1 MLFKVH
7 RSIVLAKST
16 ISIRTR
22 GEICP
27 KVERAIMNID
37 ILPINA
43 RFLMLDDV
51 WTELPSFYPSR
62 LALLSAI
69 HIVTREFSTANVAN
83 EQAELVKLMFE
94 LNSLARVFLAQDE
107 KDKIVQGILTEHAL
121 SEAEKK
127 RVSESCTLETA
138 ETLVFIRALSEL
150 FAAYRLF
157 NKRKLDSVDPTGITR
172 DLLAENK

>member
-1 MLFKVH
+1 ME
-7 RSIVLAKST
+7 T
-16 ISIRTR
+16 
-22 GEICP
+22 
-27 KVERAIMNID
+27 
-37 ILPINA
+37 
-43 RFLMLDDV
+43 
-51 WTELPSFYPSR
+51 LPSFYASR

-69 HIVTREFSTANVAN
+69 HIVIEEFSTANVAKISTN
-83 EQAELVKLMFE
+83 EETVLVTLMFD

-107 KDKIVQGILTEHAL
+107 KDRIVQGILTEHAL
-121 SEAEKK
+121 SDAEKK
-127 RVSESCTLETA
+127 RVFKSCTLETA